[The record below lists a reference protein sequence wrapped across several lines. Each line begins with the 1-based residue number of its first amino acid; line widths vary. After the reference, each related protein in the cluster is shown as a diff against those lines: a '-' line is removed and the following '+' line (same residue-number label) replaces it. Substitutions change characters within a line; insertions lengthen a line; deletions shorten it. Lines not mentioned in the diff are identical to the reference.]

1 MCLIA
6 LAWGASERFPLV
18 IAANRDEFLAR
29 PTAPLAPW
37 ISPGGATIVGG
48 RDLQDGGTWMGFSPS
63 GRFAMLTNVRQPTA
77 PPPVQ
82 PVSRGSLP
90 LAWLESHLPAS
101 EWISTLNA
109 ASYQGFNLI
118 VGDWPARQCHYISNS
133 NINSGQNT
141 FLSSNLK
148 PFEQLAGI
156 EYARAATDLIA
167 NEMHWAA
174 IYGLSNASLD
184 TAWPKTLQLKSA
196 VRESLESADADELT
210 QSNLKAL
217 TSRDQP
223 TDAQLPTSG
232 VPLELERALSSIF
245 VSHPTAAPSYGTRT
259 SLVAVFQPG
268 LGLKLTEIT
277 HAQRGS
283 AQQLTSTLLRW
294 T

>member
-63 GRFAMLTNVRQPTA
+63 GRFAMLTNVRHPGALPPEKPT
-77 PPPVQ
+77 
-82 PVSRGSLP
+82 SRGSLP
-90 LAWLESHLPAS
+90 LAWLESRLPAS
-101 EWISTLNA
+101 EWVSTLNA

-118 VGDWPARQCHYISNS
+118 VGDWRALQCHYITNHA
-133 NINSGQNT
+133 QNT

-148 PFEQLAGI
+148 PFKQLAGT
-156 EYARAATDLIA
+156 EYARTATDLIA
-167 NEMHWAA
+167 NEMPWGA

-196 VRESLESADADELT
+196 VRESLESANADELT
-210 QSNLKAL
+210 QSNLQAL

-223 TDAQLPTSG
+223 TDAQLPTTG

-283 AQQLTSTLLRW
+283 AQQLTSTLLQW

>member
-29 PTAPLAPW
+29 PTAPLASW
-37 ISPGGATIVGG
+37 ISPDGAIIVGG
-48 RDLQDGGTWMGFSPS
+48 RDLQNGGTWMGFSPS
-63 GRFAMLTNVRQPTA
+63 GRFAMLTNVRHPKA
-77 PPPVQ
+77 SPPEK

-101 EWISTLNA
+101 EWVSTLNG

-118 VGDWPARQCHYISNS
+118 VGDWQAKQCHYITNHA
-133 NINSGQNT
+133 QNT

-148 PFEQLAGI
+148 PFEQLAGTK
-156 EYARAATDLIA
+156 YARAATDLIA
-167 NEMHWAA
+167 NDMAWGA

-184 TAWPKTLQLKSA
+184 TAWPKTLQLKSD
-196 VRESLESADADELT
+196 VRDSLESADADELT
-210 QSNLKAL
+210 QSNLQAL

-223 TDAQLPTSG
+223 TDEQLPATG

-259 SLVAVFQPG
+259 SLVAVFQPE